1 LVRERVIYA
10 APLKKTRVSRSSFDA
25 STAQTQPFGE
35 PLQHIINA
43 YSYGDIWSRPQLDM
57 KARSLAMVGITA
69 TLNKPNELKVHVNG
83 ALNNG
88 ATAEEVREVLLMVT
102 LYAGLPTG
110 IDAHKAALE
119 VITARRPAPAAPA
132 A

>member
-1 LVRERVIYA
+1 MDTNDLYQRGLELRRKLFGAETVA
-10 APLKKTRVSRSSFDA
+10 SRMNA
-25 STAQTQPFGE
+25 LGEFGE

-43 YSYGDIWSRPQLDM
+43 YSYGDIWSRPQLDL
-57 KARSLAMVGITA
+57 KSRSLAMVGITA
-69 TLNKPNELKVHVNG
+69 TLNKPNELKVHVSG

-88 ATAEEVREVLLMVT
+88 ATADEIREVLLMVT

-119 VITARRPAPAAPA
+119 VIDRHQAAKP
-132 A
+132 